1 MIALAPFL
9 DIWKNKFSGN
19 NQNIVLAMFGLPSRF

>member
-1 MIALAPFL
+1 MIALAPLL
-9 DIWKNKFSGN
+9 DIRKNKFSGR